1 MPLTVSLLGQSSEWT
16 VHGQLSAMSS
26 SSPGNT
32 IRERVGSRRERARLY
47 ILLNINRRLLAFALA
62 AGMFVVLVLLG
73 AYAVPTFRQY
83 MIGYAPS
90 RYVFQAYVGALITG
104 VTLVVTISL
113 VVLSQEFG
121 PLGEQRNR
129 MSGSMGFRADVED
142 IFGSVSPPEPNAF
155 LRALVENTTDKA
167 DALEEAAAGNEDD
180 EFVEEVEDLAADIRD
195 NANVVSDELEDRDFG
210 EYTVVKAA
218 LDYNYSWKISQA
230 RRLQDT
236 YQDDMDRETLRK
248 LVDLIDILGFYGP
261 AREHIKTLYF
271 QWQLVDLSR
280 GMLYLSIPSLAITSA
295 LAMYLAP
302 TSFPGAFLG
311 IDNLVWITSAG
322 MAAGAVPFLFLTSFI
337 LRLVT
342 ITKRTLAIGPFI
354 LRSSG
359 RSDEIEWE

>member
-1 MPLTVSLLGQSSEWT
+1 M
-16 VHGQLSAMSS
+16 
-26 SSPGNT
+26 
-32 IRERVGSRRERARLY
+32 RERIGSRRAKLRLY
-47 ILLNINRRLLAFALA
+47 VLLNVNRRLLAFALGIA
-62 AGMFVVLVLLG
+62 MFAVLLVLG

-83 MIGYAPS
+83 MIEYDPS

-121 PLGEQRNR
+121 PLGEQRER

-142 IFGSVSPPEPNAF
+142 IFDAASPPEPNDF
-155 LRALVENTTDKA
+155 LRALVENTSEKA
-167 DALEEAAAGNEDD
+167 EALEDAVEDTEDD
-180 EFVEEVEDLAADIRD
+180 DILEAVSQLAGDIHD
-195 NANVVSDELEDRDFG
+195 NANVVSEQLEDRAFG

-218 LDYNYSWKISQA
+218 LDYNYSWKIFQA
-230 RRLQDT
+230 RRIQDQ
-236 YQDDMDRETLRK
+236 YQDDMDPETVRK
-248 LVDLIDILGFYGP
+248 LIDLIDILGFYGP

-280 GMLYLSIPSLAITSA
+280 GMLYLSVPALAITSA

-302 TSFPGAFLG
+302 TSFPGTFLG
-311 IDNLVWITSAG
+311 IDNLVWIVSAG
-322 MAAGAVPFLFLTSFI
+322 MAAGAMPFLFLTSFI

-354 LRSSG
+354 LRSADRSG
-359 RSDEIEWE
+359 DIEWE